1 MAKEHSLLIGF
12 QPYMRQP
19 SNRAICVWFN
29 VHQKLQ
35 KVLHQ
40 SSVLV
45 GLFSRECL
53 IHIYL

>member
-29 VHQKLQ
+29 VHKKLQ

-53 IHIYL
+53 IYI